1 MQRAESDFMY
11 HCVVRRLMEHHAEV
25 PVIVIHDSIMTT
37 EEHCPLVRR
46 IFEEEFARIGLHPTV
61 KTE

>member
-1 MQRAESDFMY
+1 MQRAESGFVYD
-11 HCVVRRLMEHHAEV
+11 CVVRRLMEHHREI

-46 IFEEEFARIGLHPTV
+46 VFKEEFERIGLRPTI